1 VAVVVGIALVDFIV
15 QNTRS
20 VRVEFFGASGHIP
33 VAVALLAAA
42 VAGGLVVMVVGVA
55 RTTQMRMAA
64 RRLVKRDRHHRH
76 KVAADPDQPIDQL

>member
-1 VAVVVGIALVDFIV
+1 MGVALVDFIV

-20 VRVEFFGASGHIP
+20 VRVAFFGANGHIP

-42 VAGGLVVMVVGVA
+42 VAGGLVVMVAGVA

-64 RRLVKRDRHHRH
+64 RRLGQHNRHQG
-76 KVAADPDQPIDQL
+76 AAPDPPIDQP